1 MSSETSKPSI
11 AVVTSMMTAFDKVP
25 QSREDIGS
33 FFISRS
39 ETSKD
44 PLLSPN
50 NHKKAAQNFWMA
62 VIKLDLDISQRDIIL
77 ESIPHKIAPWLLKVE
92 LLMDFL
98 TDSFNAGGGTSLT
111 ALSGLF
117 YLIKEKSLDYP
128 QFYTKLYSLLTP
140 STMHS
145 KRRSRFFRLL
155 DTFLSSTHLPAA
167 LVASFIKRLSRLALY
182 APPSGIVTVV
192 PWIYNLLRNHPIC
205 TFMLHRKLQPASDAI
220 LTLNEEGWLDTF
232 RMEEPDPMKTGALE
246 SSLWEIH
253 MLQSHYNPNVATIAR
268 IISEQ
273 FTKPSFNLEHFLN
286 HSYGSVSSFSKFF
299 PPPKRF

>member
-1 MSSETSKPSI
+1 
-11 AVVTSMMTAFDKVP
+11 MMTSFDKVP
-25 QSREDIGS
+25 ESPEDIGS
-33 FFISRS
+33 FLIFRP
-39 ETSKD
+39 ENKKD
-44 PLLSPN
+44 PLLSPR
-50 NHKKAAQNFWMA
+50 NHKKVAQSFWMA
-62 VIKLDLDISQRDIIL
+62 VIRLDLNVSQRETIL
-77 ESIPHKIAPWLLKVE
+77 ELVPYKIAPWLLKVE

-98 TDSFNAGGGTSLT
+98 TDSFNAGGSTSLS

-155 DTFLSSTHLPAA
+155 DTFLSSTHLPAC

-192 PWIYNLLRNHPIC
+192 PWIYNLLRNHPTC
-205 TFMLHRKLQPASDAI
+205 TFMLHRKLQPAADA
-220 LTLNEEGWLDTF
+220 TLNMNEKGWEDTF
-232 RMEEPDPMKTGALE
+232 RMEETDPMKTGALE
-246 SSLWEIH
+246 SSLWEIQ
-253 MLQSHYNPNVATIAR
+253 MLQSHYHPNVATIAK

-273 FTKPSFNLEHFLN
+273 FRKPSFNLEHFLN
-286 HSYGSVSSFSKFF
+286 HSYGSVSPSEFLLYRCF
-299 PPPKRF
+299 